1 MNNLDPT
8 IYNFK
13 NLNKDDKK
21 VIKAKYEIL
30 ELINK
35 EKEEL
40 KDDSIKQS
48 LLNKFLYDITIEEL
62 ELLQEKV
69 TRNIIDLIV
78 TFIDNYDHYVKEQN
92 TNNYFY
98 GLEVLDNEQ
107 TI

>member
-13 NLNKDDKK
+13 NLNIDDKK

-48 LLNKFLYDITIEEL
+48 SLNKFLYDITIEEL

-69 TRNIIDLIV
+69 TKNIIDLIV

-92 TNNYFY
+92 TDNYFY
-98 GLEVLDNEQ
+98 GLEVLDNE
-107 TI
+107 